1 MAPSD
6 ALPAQCDFPF
16 GGYTHWLLPDRRPG
30 AGEGLSSSRH
40 HRPNVPRPLRRGV
53 LRRCISR
60 LSTPS
65 VAFALVFRARLP
77 LGPFRAGLTPRQ
89 TSRNAADRSVATSV
103 RLPTLGFGVK
113 RFPLT
118 PPACYQAPWRLPG
131 RDFHPLAVTSLRA
144 TRSYLPTPPP
154 SVARALW
161 TRDTAAH
168 PRRPQTY
175 KMRRH
180 PPPHLVRS
188 FTRQSAPVRCAGT
201 RSTTRTPLAPS
212 PPPSSR

>member
-89 TSRNAADRSVATSV
+89 TSRHAADRSVATSV

-144 TRSYLPTPPP
+144 TRSIPPDTT
-154 SVARALW
+154 SFHRACPL
-161 TRDTAAH
+161 DTQYDAH
-168 PRRPQTY
+168 PRKIRLTPATTSGTEHRSQRRSLRSR
-175 KMRRH
+175 MRTRA
-180 PPPHLVRS
+180 VRIA
-188 FTRQSAPVRCAGT
+188 FCDGHRARK
-201 RSTTRTPLAPS
+201 
-212 PPPSSR
+212 